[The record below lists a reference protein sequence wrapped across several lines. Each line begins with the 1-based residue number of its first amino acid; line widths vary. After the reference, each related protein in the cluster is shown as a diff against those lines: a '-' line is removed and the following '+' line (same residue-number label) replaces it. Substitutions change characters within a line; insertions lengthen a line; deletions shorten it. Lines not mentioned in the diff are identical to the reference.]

1 MALRTARMPIV
12 ARLLVRL
19 LTLLLVVNPGMAGAQ
34 ALWDMPTEYPAS
46 AIPGEG
52 VAMFARLVSER
63 SGGRLA
69 IKPSFDA
76 ALGIKS
82 AGMIAAVESG
92 RVQVADAFAGALAGV
107 DPVFALSS
115 LPFLATSVDE
125 ARRLTVIARPSY
137 ERVLAAHGQRL
148 LYTTPWPASGIW
160 SKEALGSAADLARL
174 SIRTYDAT
182 STEVMKAAGAKAV
195 NLSFA
200 DAMPKLQDG
209 SVNAVLSSGDGGAGR
224 KLWDILPHFTE
235 VNYALPLSLATVN
248 AAALEALPA
257 DLREIVVLAGAET
270 EARQWAVIRG
280 RLDENYARMRA
291 NGMTIRSDVPADLA
305 VALSKAAAAPIEHWR
320 ALASPDGA
328 ALLDRY
334 RRN

>member
-1 MALRTARMPIV
+1 MPTL

-19 LTLLLVVNPGMAGAQ
+19 LVLLLVATPVAAGAQ
-34 ALWDMPTEYPAS
+34 TLWDMPTEYPAS

-52 VAMFARLVSER
+52 VAMFSRLVSER
-63 SGGRLA
+63 SGGRLV

-82 AGMIAAVESG
+82 AGMVAAVESG
-92 RVQVADAFAGALAGV
+92 KVQAGDAFAGALAGV

-125 ARRLTVIARPSY
+125 ARRLTDIARPAY

-160 SKEALGSAADLARL
+160 SKAALASAADLAGL

-182 STEVMKAAGAKAV
+182 STEVMKAAGANAV

-235 VNYALPLSLATVN
+235 VNYAVPLSLATVN
-248 AAALEALPA
+248 AAAFEALPA
-257 DLREIVVLAGAET
+257 DLREVVILAGAET

-291 NGMTIRSDVPADLA
+291 NGMMIRSDVPPDLA
-305 VALSKAAAAPIEHWR
+305 AALSKAAAAPIETWR
-320 ALASPDGA
+320 TKAGPDGA